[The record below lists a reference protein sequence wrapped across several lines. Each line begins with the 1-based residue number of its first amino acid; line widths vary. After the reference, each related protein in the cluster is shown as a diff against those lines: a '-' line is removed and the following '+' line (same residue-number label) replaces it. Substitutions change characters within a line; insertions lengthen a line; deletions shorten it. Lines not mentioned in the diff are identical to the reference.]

1 MTWVGQGLNGP
12 LGLCGQWGRLQLN
25 ATYFAYGRR
34 TCIISGADALVRC
47 RPPGRLFDGGKRLIP
62 LGKSGTRAS
71 RADQGVRPTI
81 NAEFHLFG
89 KVSDIGLQPSPEG
102 TPDFSPPAAGSTS
115 RAGGRTEAGGAGNL
129 ARRFRLPTGHPLTAA
144 GASTVACSPGIPR
157 LAGRERI
164 APERCFSP
172 SSR

>member
-1 MTWVGQGLNGP
+1 MWAVGQASA
-12 LGLCGQWGRLQLN
+12 C

-34 TCIISGADALVRC
+34 TCIISGADALVRG

-89 KVSDIGLQPSPEG
+89 KVSEIGASALPGGNPGLQSACRGFDIARG
-102 TPDFSPPAAGSTS
+102 TAD
-115 RAGGRTEAGGAGNL
+115 
-129 ARRFRLPTGHPLTAA
+129 
-144 GASTVACSPGIPR
+144 
-157 LAGRERI
+157 
-164 APERCFSP
+164 
-172 SSR
+172 